1 MVSAAEGMV
10 VLWLVALGEGLRG
23 ESVGPGCG
31 VWLAVVSSGVA
42 FPKLPPW
49 AVVAFVEAV
58 SVTIVGM
65 DMVMVSPPSCSMGAV
80 GSGDVME
87 VVLFWGWCVILCLL
101 VPLGEL
107 QATAAV
113 EGTRL
118 ATVVATEVLV

>member
-1 MVSAAEGMV
+1 MVSAAEGMM

-23 ESVGPGCG
+23 ESVGPACG
-31 VWLAVVSSGVA
+31 VWLAVVSSGVV

-49 AVVAFVEAV
+49 AVVAVVEAI
-58 SVTIVGM
+58 SVAIVGAGM
-65 DMVMVSPPSCSMGAV
+65 DTVSPPSCSMGAV
-80 GSGDVME
+80 GSGDSVE

-107 QATAAV
+107 PATAAV